1 VKSPKINGGVQLSL
15 FAWIAFIACSAA
27 VLAHYIAV
35 KDARFLIYAIPGLI
49 LLIVI
54 PMTLSWMSRRTFT
67 QAEAEHNQSARPYKI
82 GKINLAIAGEVVSI
96 TGEVQNISFKWLNR
110 PHYQVKD
117 GTGDIRVIM
126 FTAPAEEIK
135 RGEKVDVL
143 GVVVKNIFDRRN
155 PAISAVSIKKR
166 NNKVS

>member
-1 VKSPKINGGVQLSL
+1 MSL
-15 FAWIAFIACSAA
+15 LAWIAFFACSAA
-27 VLAHYIAV
+27 VFIHYLQV
-35 KDARFLIYAIPGLI
+35 RDARFLIYAIPGLI
-49 LLIVI
+49 LLVVI
-54 PMTLSWMSRRTFT
+54 PMTLAWMSRRTFN
-67 QAEAEHNQSARPYKI
+67 QAEAEHSQSARPYKI
-82 GKINLAIAGEVVSI
+82 GKINLAIAGAVVSI

-117 GTGDIRVIM
+117 GTGDIKVIM

-166 NNKVS
+166 NDKTS